1 MEEKSFEFLEI
12 FDLDTLKDEKAK
24 NLPYGMQRR
33 LEIARALA
41 RIQKLLIIR

>member
-1 MEEKSFEFLEI
+1 MIEEKAFELLEI
-12 FDLDTLKDEKAK
+12 FQLELYKDEKAK

-41 RIQKLLIIR
+41 GKSPSVIA